1 MTRLRNLLAALG
13 VAVALAAPAA
23 ALAVPKPDP
32 DPPERLLVTAREFS
46 LSLSR
51 TKLEPGDAIV
61 ELYDFGEDPHDLR
74 IQRVGG
80 PTVFAIPEILPGE
93 TGSVELRLRK
103 RSRYRLWCSLP
114 EHVERGMY
122 ASLRTSRR

>member
-1 MTRLRNLLAALG
+1 MKRLRVILAALG
-13 VAVALAAPAA
+13 AVALAAPAA
-23 ALAVPKPDP
+23 ALTAPPKPDP

-74 IQRVGG
+74 IQRAGG

-93 TGSVELRLRK
+93 TGRVELRLRK

-122 ASLRTSRR
+122 ASMRTSRR

>member
-1 MTRLRNLLAALG
+1 MRLPASF
-13 VAVALAAPAA
+13 VALIACASALPAIAAAAPS
-23 ALAVPKPDP
+23 KPDP

-51 TKLEPGDAIV
+51 TKLSPGDAIV

-80 PTVFAIPEILPGE
+80 PTVFAIPEVLPGD
-93 TGSVELRLRK
+93 TGRLELRLRK
-103 RSRYRLWCSLP
+103 RSRYRLWCSLAD
-114 EHVERGMY
+114 HVERGMY

>member
-1 MTRLRNLLAALG
+1 MRRRAVIAL
-13 VAVALAAPAA
+13 VACACSLSAVALAAAPR
-23 ALAVPKPDP
+23 PDP

-51 TKLEPGDAIV
+51 TKLEAGPAIV

-80 PTVFAIPEILPGE
+80 PTVFAIPKVLPGE
-93 TGSVELRLRK
+93 TGRVDLRLRK